1 MNKLL
6 KEVKNM
12 RPFLR
17 ERQIAEVLQSL
28 LEILK
33 VSTPGLNEIEVS
45 TISPRIICFVSTHLG
60 DDDYL
65 VTVTVTTL

>member
-28 LEILK
+28 
-33 VSTPGLNEIEVS
+33 VSTPGLYEIEVS
-45 TISPRIICFVSTHLG
+45 TISPRIICFVSTHPG

-65 VTVTVTTL
+65 VTVMVTTL